1 MAIKIERVGTAK
13 DKLGEGPLWDAGE
26 LALYWI
32 DSISRVVHRLD
43 PATGEVNH
51 WGVPAVIGS
60 MALRKDGGAVVA
72 LQTGLHFLDLA
83 TGECELVIDPEAD
96 QPRTRFN
103 DGKVDR
109 QGRFVAGTMVARDP
123 RDDLLGSLYRLNA
136 DHSLDKLDTGILIS
150 NGPCFSPDG
159 GTLYFTDSRTGIIYA
174 YDYDQEFGA
183 TANRRDFIRVAEL
196 TGSASDG
203 ATVDSDGN
211 LWVALVRNSQ
221 IGKFSPNGD
230 LLETID
236 MPCALPSSVMFGGPD
251 LDDLYVTSISD
262 SLNRQSHGKLDGAL
276 LKITGLGATG
286 IAEPRF
292 AG

>member
-1 MAIKIERVGTAK
+1 MAIKIERVGATK
-13 DKLGEGPLWDAGE
+13 DKLGEGPLWDAQE
-26 LALYWI
+26 QALYWI
-32 DSISRVVHRLD
+32 DSISKVVHRLD
-43 PATGEVNH
+43 PATGEVQN

-60 MALRKDGGAVVA
+60 MSLRESGGAVVA

-83 TGECELVIDPEAD
+83 TGDCELVIDPEAD
-96 QPRTRFN
+96 LPRTRFN

-109 QGRFVAGTMVARDP
+109 QGRFIAGTMVARDP
-123 RDDLLGSLYRLNA
+123 RDEALGSLYRLNA
-136 DHSLDKLDTGILIS
+136 DMSLDKLDTGILIS

-174 YDYDQEFGA
+174 YEYDQESGA
-183 TANRRDFIRVAEL
+183 VGPRRDFIEVAEI
-196 TGSASDG
+196 TGSAGDG
-203 ATVDSDGN
+203 ATVDSEGN
-211 LWVALVRNSQ
+211 FWTALVRNSQ
-221 IGKFSPNGD
+221 IGKFDPNGN

-236 MPCALPSSVMFGGPD
+236 MPCALPSSVMFGGPN
-251 LDDLYVTSISD
+251 LDELYVTSISD